1 MNTGELAHV
10 IDTLIGLRGM
20 VLSGRGFSMPSMVEG
35 IDEAIAALKD
45 GHTAESATHEILAS
59 MCQLLEELLAE
70 MKRWNSV
77 AREGAVSSVEIKFLA
92 PTKDHPDGKPQPVVK
107 TYAGSIPPVEEAIEA
122 YGRAFLMAQ
131 QASIEGWEQTLD
143 VLAAEKRATA
153 MFDVLPNA
161 VTM

>member
-70 MKRWNSV
+70 LKRGNSIE
-77 AREGAVSSVEIKFLA
+77 RTGSVSSVAIEDY
-92 PTKDHPDGKPQPVVK
+92 PTKDRPVRISTK
-107 TYAGSIPPVEEAIEA
+107 HYAGSV
-122 YGRAFLMAQ
+122 
-131 QASIEGWEQTLD
+131 LD
-143 VLAAEKRATA
+143 VDEALERHGYAHRRAEELAMSGWQATVD
-153 MFDVLPNA
+153 MLQSPVNA
-161 VTM
+161 